1 MEIADILEYTK
12 SSHFYS
18 TDEENTFHIPDYGHI
33 FRKAHDFC
41 GLKGVYTLQ
50 TDLSKSNPIVPV
62 VYVCKA
68 NNEQEAGEIHKHVW
82 LQNVGPFV
90 ITVIVSLKTV
100 RLYSGFNYS
109 DNSAKPDK
117 NSGILQKT
125 IEFNR
130 IADLLVDFKAISIDN
145 GTIWG
150 NWGHTIYP
158 EKRVDV
164 KILKHLAE
172 LDKRLR
178 NDFNLPKESAHAL
191 IGRYVYLRYL
201 KDRNILSE
209 RKLTR
214 WNINED
220 DVFSRD
226 ACLNSFWQLVD
237 NVDEWLNG
245 ALFPLSAEQR
255 KLINLNHLRLVTGTF
270 AGDEPSTG
278 QLHLDFQAY
287 DFSFIPIETL
297 SNIYEQFL
305 HTTDHKTESK
315 GKKTGT
321 YYTPIP
327 LVNFMLEEIDAKFP
341 LSNGM
346 KILDPTC
353 GSGAFL
359 VQVYRRIIEKELIAG
374 KKCLTPVELRDLL
387 TKHIFGVDKD
397 PDACCI
403 TELSLQLT
411 LLDYLN
417 PPDLENN
424 PRFKLPDLR
433 NKNIYETDF
442 LI

>member
-1 MEIADILEYTK
+1 MTN
-12 SSHFYS
+12 S
-18 TDEENTFHIPDYGHI
+18 
-33 FRKAHDFC
+33 
-41 GLKGVYTLQ
+41 
-50 TDLSKSNPIVPV
+50 
-62 VYVCKA
+62 YV
-68 NNEQEAGEIHKHVW
+68 
-82 LQNVGPFV
+82 
-90 ITVIVSLKTV
+90 T
-100 RLYSGFNYS
+100 
-109 DNSAKPDK
+109 
-117 NSGILQKT
+117 
-125 IEFNR
+125 
-130 IADLLVDFKAISIDN
+130 ISI
-145 GTIWG
+145 
-150 NWGHTIYP
+150 
-158 EKRVDV
+158 
-164 KILKHLAE
+164 
-172 LDKRLR
+172 
-178 NDFNLPKESAHAL
+178 LPKASAHAL

-209 RKLTR
+209 RKLAR
-214 WNINED
+214 WNIKED

-226 ACLNSFWQLVD
+226 AYLNPFWQLVD

-255 KLINLNHLRLVTGTF
+255 KLINLNHLRLVSGTF
-270 AGDEPSTG
+270 AGDEPSTR

-305 HTTDHKTESK
+305 HTTDNETESK
-315 GKKTGT
+315 GKKNGA

-327 LVNFMLEEIDAKFP
+327 LVNFMLEEIDAKCP

-374 KKCLTPVELRDLL
+374 KKSLTPVELRDLL

-397 PDACCI
+397 PDACGI

-433 NKNIYETDF
+433 NKNIYEADF
-442 LI
+442 FDLDSEWFLKNAKGKFDWIVGNPPWVEISEKNKDEHSSTARWINENKKNYPTGGNQTAEAFAWKIKDAIADDGAIAFLMPAMTLFKTESTRFRQQFFSQMDVWCVANFANLANFLFAGRITIPACCIFFGMGNEEDVNDKFIATYSPMVVN